1 MNTSHRNVKERLP
14 SCRGAPASACQAVYP
29 LTPATGGPKLSGQ
42 VLVTLGLFVRL
53 HLYFMGRST
62 SQLKT
67 I

>member
-14 SCRGAPASACQAVYP
+14 SCRGAPASACQGVYP
-29 LTPATGGPKLSGQ
+29 LTPASETPSFRAQ

-53 HLYFMGRST
+53 HLYFRGRST

-67 I
+67 L